1 MDLSSYYDWVY
12 GDKPYGQVQTPR
24 PGTPPAAAG
33 NVNSETPTTVGTKE
47 QKNMAR
53 KQIVLRVQPDV
64 NRAVRAAA
72 KRAGVS
78 INQYAET
85 TLGRAAGVKATR
97 AKK

>member
-1 MDLSSYYDWVY
+1 
-12 GDKPYGQVQTPR
+12 
-24 PGTPPAAAG
+24 
-33 NVNSETPTTVGTKE
+33 
-47 QKNMAR
+47 MAR

-72 KRAGVS
+72 KKAGVS

-97 AKK
+97 TKK